1 MRGWNKKAMEINLEQ
16 AKTSQCDTSVP
27 AEQEKLIS
35 LALLAGSYMLKNGG
49 ETYRAEECTRRI
61 LMAGNADEIEIFAI
75 PTSMIITVKIGGHYH
90 TRSASVKKRDIDID
104 MIDRVNTVSRSI
116 YEGTMSVN
124 AAFDYLSPEKRK
136 KTSPYML
143 GIYSSVSSAAFTLLF
158 GGMPRDMIFAFF
170 AAIVTNVSL
179 KFFQKTTGYT
189 FLSALFGSIVMASLS
204 RVACLIVPEISLSS
218 VITGG
223 IIPMVPGLAMTNAV
237 RDTINGDL
245 VSGSS
250 KAIEALLQA
259 VAIAVGVS
267 IVLAI

>member
-124 AAFDYLSPEKRK
+124 AAFEYLSPEKRK

-143 GIYSSVSSAAFTLLF
+143 GIYSSVSSFRRDCHKRISEIFPENNGLHLSFGAFRKHCDGF
-158 GGMPRDMIFAFF
+158 PFARGMPDCSRDF
-170 AAIVTNVSL
+170 
-179 KFFQKTTGYT
+179 
-189 FLSALFGSIVMASLS
+189 
-204 RVACLIVPEISLSS
+204 S
-218 VITGG
+218 VLGD
-223 IIPMVPGLAMTNAV
+223 NR
-237 RDTINGDL
+237 RDHTDG
-245 VSGSS
+245 SGSRHD
-250 KAIEALLQA
+250 KRRP
-259 VAIAVGVS
+259 
-267 IVLAI
+267 

>member
-1 MRGWNKKAMEINLEQ
+1 MEINLEQ

-124 AAFDYLSPEKRK
+124 AAFEYLSPEKRK

-143 GIYSSVSSAAFTLLF
+143 GICRLHTSVRRYAARYDIRLF
-158 GGMPRDMIFAFF
+158 RRDCHKRISEIFPENNGLHLSFGAFRKHCDGFPFARGMPDCSRDF
-170 AAIVTNVSL
+170 
-179 KFFQKTTGYT
+179 
-189 FLSALFGSIVMASLS
+189 
-204 RVACLIVPEISLSS
+204 S
-218 VITGG
+218 VLGD
-223 IIPMVPGLAMTNAV
+223 NR
-237 RDTINGDL
+237 RDHTDG
-245 VSGSS
+245 SGSRHD
-250 KAIEALLQA
+250 KRRP
-259 VAIAVGVS
+259 
-267 IVLAI
+267 

>member
-1 MRGWNKKAMEINLEQ
+1 MEKEHNFGADDIEILEPIIDERVERVGYATPDKLHPATEYHQRFSLFYTMAMFAYKGRLGPKEIN
-16 AKTSQCDTSVP
+16 AKHMQD
-27 AEQEKLIS
+27 QG
-35 LALLAGSYMLKNGG
+35 LL
-49 ETYRAEECTRRI
+49 
-61 LMAGNADEIEIFAI
+61 
-75 PTSMIITVKIGGHYH
+75 
-90 TRSASVKKRDIDID
+90 D

-124 AAFDYLSPEKRK
+124 AAFEYLSPEKRK

>member
-1 MRGWNKKAMEINLEQ
+1 MVKE
-16 AKTSQCDTSVP
+16 
-27 AEQEKLIS
+27 
-35 LALLAGSYMLKNGG
+35 Y
-49 ETYRAEECTRRI
+49 TYSPHV
-61 LMAGNADEIEIFAI
+61 DF
-75 PTSMIITVKIGGHYH
+75 Y
-90 TRSASVKKRDIDID
+90 ID

-124 AAFDYLSPEKRK
+124 AAFEYLSPEKRK